1 MSDKKNIFQKTLF
14 LEMESVIN
22 LMKQVEIK
30 EQAAEQA
37 KTEAATGG
45 MDLLNQVE
53 ELKRML
59 QHAKETN
66 DTVLFL
72 LLTVQHPS

>member
-1 MSDKKNIFQKTLF
+1 MD
-14 LEMESVIN
+14 SVIN
-22 LMKQVEIK
+22 LMKQVEVK
-30 EQAAEQA
+30 EEAAKQA

-66 DTVLFL
+66 DMVLFL

>member
-1 MSDKKNIFQKTLF
+1 
-14 LEMESVIN
+14 MESVIN

-37 KTEAATGG
+37 KTEAATEG

-59 QHAKETN
+59 QHAKETD